1 MDRPIAPPVL
11 SFSDALPDG
20 VVSRGGPSI
29 RVTES
34 AIKTAVDE
42 CTGRGPNTSANCSV
56 HEYENMSTPVTVR
69 TRKFIRNAL
78 LSRKQFIVDIIHP
91 GRANVPKSELTEMIA
106 KSHKVSDNQ
115 LISLFGFRSKF
126 GGGKSTGFA
135 LIYDNLEAM
144 KKIEPKHRLIRNG
157 IQEKKETSRKQ
168 IKESKNRKKKIRGTG
183 RRIAAHKAKKAAR
196 EG

>member
-56 HEYENMSTPVTVR
+56 HEYEPWGNRATATTEKVIECKNCVR
-69 TRKFIRNAL
+69 L
-78 LSRKQFIVDIIHP
+78 
-91 GRANVPKSELTEMIA
+91 
-106 KSHKVSDNQ
+106 
-115 LISLFGFRSKF
+115 
-126 GGGKSTGFA
+126 
-135 LIYDNLEAM
+135 
-144 KKIEPKHRLIRNG
+144 
-157 IQEKKETSRKQ
+157 
-168 IKESKNRKKKIRGTG
+168 
-183 RRIAAHKAKKAAR
+183 
-196 EG
+196 